1 MMPAYDYCHCDC
13 VYLFKCLC
21 TEEIRDVVNC
31 LAQKH
36 NLMDKTGAKRKVS
49 CLVLQVAA
57 AGPLFAVRLELAREV
72 ESVREV
78 EEGQL

>member
-1 MMPAYDYCHCDC
+1 MFSAETQ
-13 VYLFKCLC
+13 F
-21 TEEIRDVVNC
+21 N
-31 LAQKH
+31 
-36 NLMDKTGAKRKVS
+36 DKTGAKQKVS